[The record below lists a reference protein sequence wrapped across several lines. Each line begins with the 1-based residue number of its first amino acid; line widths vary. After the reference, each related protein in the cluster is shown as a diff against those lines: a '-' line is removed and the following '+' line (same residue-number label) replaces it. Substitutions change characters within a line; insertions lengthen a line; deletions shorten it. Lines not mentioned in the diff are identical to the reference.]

1 MAIVYRGKALC
12 RNGFSALQALGCAS
26 HRERKGEPLV
36 AEGVKREPDGTHI
49 AKPTRRS
56 KALDAINAD
65 SSRRRDSLLRI
76 SGQALTWTE
85 AVKMQGERVSAA
97 SFEQSQRE
105 MVLFVLALR
114 GLLGSAETARDLGV
128 SVDQALAAFDDV
140 ASSAKDVR
148 DILSHL
154 PDYALGVGRLQA
166 DGSPPVE
173 ISYARGAAAGTA
185 IIISNPSMTLNV
197 GAAITG
203 VDAFAAA
210 LQEAIRLDVD
220 SEA

>member
-1 MAIVYRGKALC
+1 MT
-12 RNGFSALQALGCAS
+12 
-26 HRERKGEPLV
+26 
-36 AEGVKREPDGTHI
+36 AEDVKREPDGTPL

-56 KALDAINAD
+56 KALVAINAD
-65 SSRRRDSLLRI
+65 SSRRRGTLLQV

-85 AVKMQGERVSAA
+85 AVRMQGERVAAA

-105 MVLFVLALR
+105 MVLFALALR

-128 SVDQALAAFDDV
+128 NVEQALAAFDDV
-140 ASSAKDVR
+140 AASAKDVR

-154 PDYALGVGRLQA
+154 PDYALGVGRLQV

-210 LQEAIRLDVD
+210 LQEAIHLDLE